1 MRNRELAVTPVKLV
15 RRARIVAGRAQ
26 LERIGEPEHRTPRMI
41 FVSSRAKPL
50 YVMKKWEE
58 YAPTFDS
65 GSVLACNSGRSLG
78 AGARRPQ

>member
-1 MRNRELAVTPVKLV
+1 
-15 RRARIVAGRAQ
+15 
-26 LERIGEPEHRTPRMI
+26 MI

-58 YAPTFDS
+58 YAPTFES

-78 AGARRPQ
+78 TGARRPQ